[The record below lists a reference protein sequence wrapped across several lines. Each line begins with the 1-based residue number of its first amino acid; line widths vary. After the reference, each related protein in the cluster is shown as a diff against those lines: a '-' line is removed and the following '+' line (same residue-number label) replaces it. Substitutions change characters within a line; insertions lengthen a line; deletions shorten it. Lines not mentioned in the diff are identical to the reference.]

1 VDSGTNLE
9 ESAGGG
15 DRRRWA
21 GAWASG
27 WITLAILLLWA
38 GAVVLSLLVSIR
50 TGEDVATC
58 IFRRVTGVP
67 CATCGGTRVVY
78 ALSRGDVWTAM
89 ELNPLVASL
98 VVAGPLVVG
107 WVAWKSWTGRGAAL
121 MSWRG
126 QRVGL
131 VIFLVLLG
139 LNWVY
144 VAWPGSLAR
153 RPTASLA
160 ERWREKNA
168 GVDGTGGVT
177 APREMRDLE
186 DVE

>member
-1 VDSGTNLE
+1 
-9 ESAGGG
+9 
-15 DRRRWA
+15 
-21 GAWASG
+21 
-27 WITLAILLLWA
+27 
-38 GAVVLSLLVSIR
+38 
-50 TGEDVATC
+50 
-58 IFRRVTGVP
+58 
-67 CATCGGTRVVY
+67 VY

-98 VVAGPLVVG
+98 VIAGPMVVG
-107 WVAWKSWTGRGAAL
+107 WVAWRSWTGRGAAL
-121 MSWRG
+121 MSWRV

-160 ERWREKNA
+160 ERWREKSA
-168 GVDGTGGVT
+168 EVDGTGGVT

>member
-1 VDSGTNLE
+1 MDSGTKHV
-9 ESAGGG
+9 ESAGRG
-15 DRRRWA
+15 DRRRWV
-21 GAWASG
+21 GAWASA
-27 WITLAILLLWA
+27 WVTLAMLLLWA
-38 GAVVLSLLVSIR
+38 GAVGLSLLVSIR
-50 TGEDVATC
+50 TGEDVPTC

-78 ALSRGDVWTAM
+78 ALSRGDVWTAL

-98 VVAGPLVVG
+98 VIAGPLVVG
-107 WVAWKSWTGRGAAL
+107 WVAWRSWTRHGAAL
-121 MSWRG
+121 MSWRV

-160 ERWREKNA
+160 ERWREKSVVVDEA
-168 GVDGTGGVT
+168 GSTPATVETEGTKGV
-177 APREMRDLE
+177 E
-186 DVE
+186 